1 MSLNCLI
8 IMDIFNKARARVQ
21 EKLNRLTHNKSTGER
36 LTPFTNAL
44 DDLTQTNTTRVLKK
58 RDLVKLRA
66 LTAAKTVAQIGT
78 GVATGVLLGKSIF
91 TGTLLGIGTYVVVD
105 ILVYDPMQTLSK
117 KVLIIKSK

>member
-1 MSLNCLI
+1 MKNIKQRIKDKYMSL
-8 IMDIFNKARARVQ
+8 
-21 EKLNRLTHNKSTGER
+21 THSKSTGER
-36 LTPFTNAL
+36 LKPFTNAL

-58 RDLVKLRA
+58 RELVKLRA
-66 LTAAKTVAQIGT
+66 LTAAKTVTQIGT

-105 ILVYDPMQTLSK
+105 ILVYEPMQTLSK